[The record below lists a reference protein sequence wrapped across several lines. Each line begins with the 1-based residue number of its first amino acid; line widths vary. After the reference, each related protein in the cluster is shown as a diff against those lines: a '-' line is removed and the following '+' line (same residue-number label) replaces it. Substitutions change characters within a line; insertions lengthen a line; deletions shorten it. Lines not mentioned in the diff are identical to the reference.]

1 MSAVDNATVPTIMVR
16 TIVGIDCAT
25 DPRKTGVV
33 GITRDG
39 GRYRV
44 SHAALGDGPGS
55 VARLAAAAAGDGPAL
70 FCLDAPLGWPA
81 CLGET
86 IAPHRAGAALGQT
99 EPNRLFRRATDE
111 FVRRRLGKQPLE
123 VGADRIARTAVAA
136 LGVLGG
142 LRELRREPIPLAWSP
157 ELAASAAIEVYPAA
171 VLLSRSLPARR
182 YKPAAARQL
191 RAVIL
196 DGLAAELDP
205 GEHRGLLLDAADVLD
220 AALAALAGADFLAG
234 RCPPPSDRGLA
245 EREGWIWIRHP
256 AA

>member
-1 MSAVDNATVPTIMVR
+1 MTAVVNTTLE

-33 GITRDG
+33 AITGDG
-39 GRYRV
+39 ARYRV
-44 SHAALGDGPGS
+44 SQAALGEGPGS

-81 CLGET
+81 PLGET
-86 IAPHRAGAALGQT
+86 LAPHRAGGALVLT

-136 LGVLGG
+136 LGVLGA
-142 LRELRREPIPLAWSP
+142 LRELRAEPVPLAWSP
-157 ELAASAAIEVYPAA
+157 ALAASAAIEVYPAA
-171 VLLSRSLPARR
+171 VLLSRGLPARR
-182 YKPAAARQL
+182 YKPAAARDL
-191 RAVIL
+191 RTAIL

-234 RCPPPSDRGLA
+234 RCAPPCDRPLA
-245 EREGWIWIRHP
+245 EREGWIWIRDT